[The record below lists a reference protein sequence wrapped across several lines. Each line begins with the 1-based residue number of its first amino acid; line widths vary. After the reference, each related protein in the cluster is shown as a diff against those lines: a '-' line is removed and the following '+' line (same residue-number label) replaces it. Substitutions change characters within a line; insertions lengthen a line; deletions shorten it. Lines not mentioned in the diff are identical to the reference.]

1 MTEPEDIA
9 TRPPRF
15 SVAILAGGESSRMG
29 GNKALELL
37 GGRPVIEH
45 LIDSLKPLS
54 GDTFIVANDAAAYG
68 RFGLPVRADHFGL
81 RASLVGVYS
90 AVASAAE
97 DYCFVTACDM
107 PFADPALVRYMAG
120 LVDGYD
126 AVVPTSHRG
135 EEPLHAFYTRA
146 CLDPMRRFID
156 SGDLALRRVLGSLKV
171 RDVTIE
177 EMSSCCDP
185 LTVFFNVNTPADLD
199 EAARLLPEVKKQHE
213 AWPVAPGPSK
223 PPLVCFVGKKDSG
236 KTTVIEKLVALLASQ
251 GIRVAYI
258 KHDVHGFDMDRKDT
272 DTWRIGRA
280 GARQVKISSPGMVA
294 SIARVDGEKSL
305 AELSDDING
314 SVDLIVVEGFKRTQ
328 ADRIEVSRSGRSD
341 SLACQE
347 GELVAVISD
356 RAGAATTVPVF
367 DIGDVESVAGFLV
380 ERYGLRKDSLP
391 KDL

>member
-15 SVAILAGGESSRMG
+15 SAAILAGGESSRMG

-68 RFGLPVRADHFGL
+68 RFGLPVRADHFSF

-107 PFADPALVRYMAG
+107 PFADPALVGYMAG

-126 AVVPTSHRG
+126 AVVPVSHRG

-146 CLDPMRRFID
+146 CLEPMRRHID
-156 SGDLALRRVLGSLKV
+156 SGDLALHRVLGSLKV

-177 EMSSCCDP
+177 QMSLSCDP
-185 LTVFFNVNTPADLD
+185 VTVFFNVNTPADLD
-199 EAARLLPEVKKQHE
+199 EAARILPEVKKQRQ
-213 AWPVAPGPSK
+213 AAAPGSSK

-251 GIRVAYI
+251 GIRVAYV
-258 KHDVHGFDMDRKDT
+258 KHDVHGFEMDRKGT

-280 GARQVKISSPGMVA
+280 GAREVKISSPGMVA

-305 AELSDDING
+305 AELSDDIDG

-341 SLACQE
+341 SLACPE
-347 GELVAVISD
+347 DELVAVISD
-356 RAGAATTVPVF
+356 RPGAATTVPVF
-367 DIGDVESVAGFLV
+367 DIDDAESVAGFLV